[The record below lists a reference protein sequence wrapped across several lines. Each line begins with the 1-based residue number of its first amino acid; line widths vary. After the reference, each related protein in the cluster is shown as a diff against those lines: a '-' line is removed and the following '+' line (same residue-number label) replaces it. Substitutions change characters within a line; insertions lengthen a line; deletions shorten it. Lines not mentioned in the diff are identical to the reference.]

1 MRPSRRSATGGTT
14 DESFWKPRTLT
25 AWTFPLRKAV
35 RSVIDHFRFDKGAIS
50 RKPSRYYLAYGSNLD
65 MERMGHRCPYAVP
78 VGVTE
83 IYGYRLLF
91 KKSKTGCYATIE
103 QDANESV
110 PAVVWLLSEFDELLL
125 DRYEGCPRYYYKKQF
140 QLPVWNLDGHRMKK
154 LKTCMAYILHEE
166 RQLGCPSHEVLRLA
180 GRRVYGV
187 GIPDRYTA
195 QRAVFQHRKGGSG
208 GVSQRNRLST
218 ILPIL

>member
-1 MRPSRRSATGGTT
+1 
-14 DESFWKPRTLT
+14 
-25 AWTFPLRKAV
+25 
-35 RSVIDHFRFDKGAIS
+35 VIDRFRFDKGGIS

-65 MERMGHRCPYAVP
+65 MERMEHRCPYAVP

-140 QLPVWNLDGHRMKK
+140 QLPVWNLDGHRMKNPPP
-154 LKTCMAYILHEE
+154 
-166 RQLGCPSHEVLRLA
+166 PSHEYFDLLA
-180 GRRVYGV
+180 DG
-187 GIPDRYTA
+187 YTGWGFPTDTLHSGLSSSIGKA
-195 QRAVFQHRKGGSG
+195 AAVEFLKE
-208 GVSQRNRLST
+208 
-218 ILPIL
+218 ID

>member
-1 MRPSRRSATGGTT
+1 MI
-14 DESFWKPRTLT
+14 E
-25 AWTFPLRKAV
+25 
-35 RSVIDHFRFDKGAIS
+35 HFRFDKGGIS
-50 RKPSRYYLAYGSNLD
+50 RKPSRHYLAYGSNLD

-166 RQLGCPSHEVLRLA
+166 RQPPAMSTSSCWQTGIRSGDFRQIHCTVGCLPASE
-180 GRRVYGV
+180 RR
-187 GIPDRYTA
+187 
-195 QRAVFQHRKGGSG
+195 QRWSSSKKSNEYNFADPVRKSLC
-208 GVSQRNRLST
+208 R
-218 ILPIL
+218 I

>member
-1 MRPSRRSATGGTT
+1 
-14 DESFWKPRTLT
+14 
-25 AWTFPLRKAV
+25 
-35 RSVIDHFRFDKGAIS
+35 
-50 RKPSRYYLAYGSNLD
+50 
-65 MERMGHRCPYAVP
+65 MGHRCPYAVP

-166 RQLGCPSHEVLRLA
+166 RQLGCPSHEYFDLLA
-180 GRRVYGV
+180 DGYTGWDSRQIHCTAGCLPASERR
-187 GIPDRYTA
+187 
-195 QRAVFQHRKGGSG
+195 QRWSFSKKSTEYNFADPVRKSLC
-208 GVSQRNRLST
+208 R
-218 ILPIL
+218 I

>member
-1 MRPSRRSATGGTT
+1 M
-14 DESFWKPRTLT
+14 
-25 AWTFPLRKAV
+25 
-35 RSVIDHFRFDKGAIS
+35 IDRFRFDKGGIS

-65 MERMGHRCPYAVP
+65 MERMEHRCPYAVP

-166 RQLGCPSHEVLRLA
+166 RQP
-180 GRRVYGV
+180 
-187 GIPDRYTA
+187 PP
-195 QRAVFQHRKGGSG
+195 Q
-208 GVSQRNRLST
+208 
-218 ILPIL
+218 P